1 MPSYSVDPCR
11 PIFLTAC
18 DVPET
23 DGDGGFDAPPPVN
36 DVTQRLALLALLQS
50 PRRDEQAPPLNHHV
64 QVQARFSFIEHR
76 YGTRPAQPKKTN
88 KRTLDRLAN
97 PILGHTSTLNA
108 LPPELRK
115 KRAPLHA
122 ENTDDDLRVEKVKRP
137 LLKPTT
143 KPKRLAKLPI
153 HVKSTLSRDL
163 KIVKPAPSCFIT
175 QQLTSNQVPKRKT
188 TKKNVTRAPAPKTE
202 RRAPKE
208 SSRSAKVVKP
218 DEKKPVR
225 KPTVLPPLRPAG
237 PPKKTSFRRF

>member
-1 MPSYSVDPCR
+1 MPSYTVDACR

-23 DGDGGFDAPPPVN
+23 DDDGGFDVHPPAN

-50 PRRDEQAPPLNHHV
+50 PRRDEPPPNQHHV
-64 QVQARFSFIEHR
+64 QVQARFSYIEHR

-88 KRTLDRLAN
+88 KRTLARLAN

-122 ENTDDDLRVEKVKRP
+122 EYNDDPRVEQVKRP
-137 LLKPTT
+137 LLKATA
-143 KPKRLAKLPI
+143 KPKRLVKLPI

-163 KIVKPAPSCFIT
+163 KVVKPAPSCFGT
-175 QQLTSNQVPKRKT
+175 QQLASNHVPKRKP
-188 TKKNVTRAPAPKTE
+188 TKQTVARAPAPKEE
-202 RRAPKE
+202 RRNLKE
-208 SSRSAKVVKP
+208 PSRAAKGVKP
-218 DEKKPVR
+218 DGSEKKPVR

-237 PPKKTSFRRF
+237 PPKKTSFRRV